1 MRMEDSSASSESCA
15 WETYQQISR
24 EARVMCRLNHE
35 NVLGVMGIVVAPLML
50 LLELA
55 PLGDLKDCIQKF
67 QKVDVML
74 NLNTLS
80 STMIQ
85 VMLILN

>member
-1 MRMEDSSASSESCA
+1 MDATAGSSDSHA
-15 WETYQQISR
+15 WEAYQQISR

-35 NVLGVMGIVVAPLML
+35 NILGLMGIVVAPLML

-74 NLNTLS
+74 NANTVC
-80 STMIQ
+80 STIEQ